1 MQRGKLIIPLAAV
14 MLAMFAVAH
23 IAPSNASAQY
33 PTPKG
38 ALLCQSGAITAQA
51 NSSFQFTATIVDI
64 MGAPVPGNPVFFTV
78 SGGATLST
86 NNATTDGNGQAFTTV
101 STGTAGGQIVVTATA
116 DQFVCRAVVNVPVE
130 VPNIVCNITNL
141 YQYNSQYTFTVT
153 LRSTTT
159 VLIGQT
165 INFYIT
171 STGGNASL
179 SQLAAITDGSGTASV
194 IVYVLPNSGSVTV
207 TANYNGMTC
216 PATIN
221 VPPPVPPCPACVSKP
236 PVCTQNTREPMPRTM
251 APATVRIASAKPL
264 FGYATVGVYDVASA
278 TRSSV
283 SIAPRL
289 VLFTNARCG
298 RPFAGL
304 AAIAC
309 AAARSSSAAAPR
321 FGLA

>member
-1 MQRGKLIIPLAAV
+1 
-14 MLAMFAVAH
+14 MLAMLAVAR
-23 IAPSNASAQY
+23 IAPSNAAAQY

-64 MGAPVPGNPVFFTV
+64 MGAPVPGNSVFFTV

-86 NNATTDGNGQAFTTV
+86 NNAVTDGNGQAFTTV
-101 STGTAGGQIVVTATA
+101 FTGTAGGQIVVTATI

-141 YQYNSQYTFTVT
+141 YQYSSQYTFTVT

-179 SQLAAITDGSGTASV
+179 SQLAAITDGNGSASV

-221 VPPPVPPCPACVSKP
+221 VPPPVPPCQSPNPPASCFPPPTFVQQVVP
-236 PVCTQNTREPMPRTM
+236 PVQYIVP
-251 APATVRIASAKPL
+251 PAT
-264 FGYATVGVYDVASA
+264 GD
-278 TRSSV
+278 
-283 SIAPRL
+283 
-289 VLFTNARCG
+289 
-298 RPFAGL
+298 AGL
-304 AAIAC
+304 ATKTSTSYGATEALAGLTLIGAV
-309 AAARSSSAAAPR
+309 A
-321 FGLA
+321 GLALLARRVNAVHDTTK